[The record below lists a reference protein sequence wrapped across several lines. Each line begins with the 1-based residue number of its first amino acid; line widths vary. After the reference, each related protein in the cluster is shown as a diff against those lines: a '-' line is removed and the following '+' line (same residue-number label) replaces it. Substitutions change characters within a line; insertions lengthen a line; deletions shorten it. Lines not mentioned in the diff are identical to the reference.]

1 MRERGTTST
10 ALIAN
15 N

>member
-1 MRERGTTST
+1 MEEEYD

-15 N
+15 NT